1 MLKKIANN
9 FVTVRDS
16 DLNSSASEY
25 NVGVAASNGMCAG
38 PVRVLAGRI
47 PAPDPGPMVKH
58 RQFQEIRHLVGNLAV
73 YSKLTTGNSKK
84 LVT

>member
-25 NVGVAASNGMCAG
+25 NVRVAASNGICAG
-38 PVRVLAGRI
+38 PVRVLPGQIRG
-47 PAPDPGPMVKH
+47 PGPGPMVKH
-58 RQFQEIRHLVGNLAV
+58 RHFQ
-73 YSKLTTGNSKK
+73 KK
-84 LVT
+84 LPVDLNCRGI